1 MKLKSLLIV
10 TLITCFAQAQE
21 ERSTTKFTDSIDA
34 YLKAR
39 EIKESFNRSE
49 YDEYFKKEYEEAK
62 ERDGTGWEFLQ
73 NPELE
78 KELIEARAEKSA
90 YCFTRDKL
98 WREKR
103 PSAVEQS
110 KQRAE
115 IEAYRQ
121 YLNKNCSKWEAEVK
135 RLLEIVDKEREERLE
150 KERKAKEAEKQAEI
164 KRQEELIRLLK
175 AQEERAKKES
185 KK

>member
-1 MKLKSLLIV
+1 MKLKSFLIV
-10 TLITCFAQAQE
+10 TLITCFAQTQE

-49 YDEYFKKEYEEAK
+49 YDELFKKEYEETKAK
-62 ERDGTGWEFLQ
+62 DIKYVDDPKLKE
-73 NPELE
+73 
-78 KELIEARAEKSA
+78 ELIEAKAKA
-90 YCFTRDKL
+90 NAFCFTKNRL
-98 WREKR
+98 WNEKR

-121 YLNKNCSKWEAEVK
+121 YLTENCFKWEAEDK
-135 RLLEIVDKEREERLE
+135 RLEAIVDEINRKERLKAREE
-150 KERKAKEAEKQAEI
+150 EI

-185 KK
+185 QK

>member
-1 MKLKSLLIV
+1 MKLKSFLIV

-49 YDEYFKKEYEEAK
+49 YDEFFKRNYEKWKNQYKSIKYVDDPKLKE
-62 ERDGTGWEFLQ
+62 
-73 NPELE
+73 
-78 KELIEARAEKSA
+78 ELIEVKSKA
-90 YCFTRDKL
+90 NAFCFTKDKL
-98 WREKR
+98 WNEKR

-121 YLNKNCSKWEAEVK
+121 YLTENCFKWEAEDK
-135 RLLEIVDKEREERLE
+135 RLEAIVDEINRKERLKAREE
-150 KERKAKEAEKQAEI
+150 EI